1 MPEDGTASEGQSVVL
16 TDGEACSVEARVL
29 KDYVELELV
38 VGNDFGGPVVLVGH
52 DAAFEVYI
60 WDSLTVNA
68 TLFRN

>member
-1 MPEDGTASEGQSVVL
+1 
-16 TDGEACSVEARVL
+16 L